1 MAELGDR
8 TTDEHTRVAAD
19 AAVRGVEVI
28 PVGTHLYG
36 PVAVDDVDGALVAVV
51 EAGLGE
57 GDAVLV
63 KGSRV
68 VGLEAVASHLLEY

>member
-1 MAELGDR
+1 M
-8 TTDEHTRVAAD
+8 
-19 AAVRGVEVI
+19 I

-36 PVAVDDVDGALVAVV
+36 PAAVDDVDEALVVV
-51 EAGLGE
+51 AEAGLVA

-68 VGLEAVASHLLEY
+68 VGLEAVASHLLER